1 MGVLFER
8 NGWCWSLLLANPK
21 KKKKNQTGDRG
32 YGIFKIYHFHGI
44 SMHGV
49 SKGQALFC
57 LEFLGVK

>member
-1 MGVLFER
+1 MRVLFER
-8 NGWCWSLLLANPK
+8 NGWCWSLLLANPQ
-21 KKKKNQTGDRG
+21 KKKNQVGDRG